1 MELKEMIIKGL
12 SDGTVRLIQNP
23 NDDCISCE
31 IGEYWFYF
39 IDSEY
44 EEETPDVIFETFTK
58 EELANM
64 IVNAMNELDEN
75 ETQYYEAILHEAYDN
90 QEPCKCCTDKNLMLW
105 NVLKKHIGHHVQIVY
120 YGDEDDPSDICLEC
134 EDCGEVVLDGE
145 LYTLESRD
153 DIEE

>member
-44 EEETPDVIFETFTK
+44 ENETPDVVFETFTK
-58 EELANM
+58 EKLAEM
-64 IVNAMNELDEN
+64 IVDAMSELDEN
-75 ETQYYEAILHEAYDN
+75 EMQYYKAVLHEAYDN
-90 QEPCKCCTDKNLMLW
+90 VPCKCCTDKNLILW
-105 NVLKKHIGHHVQIVY
+105 NALKEHIGHHVQIVY
-120 YGDEDDPSDICLEC
+120 YGDKDDPTDICLEC
-134 EDCGEVVLDGE
+134 EDCCEVVLDGE
-145 LYTLESRD
+145 LYTLTARD
-153 DIEE
+153 DIED